1 MNHYI
6 HHIPGRLRIK
16 TPHVK
21 RNTRL
26 AEIIKNVLWPIQGL
40 QTISI
45 NTLTGSVVVEYD
57 PTRSNPEE
65 ILETLKR
72 ACYFDE
78 SKAVTHDQVIHTA
91 AASVGLF
98 LGKTVCNAVLGTA
111 LEESGF
117 SVIAALI

>member
-1 MNHYI
+1 MSHYI

-21 RNTRL
+21 RNSRL
-26 AEIIKNVLWPIQGL
+26 AEIIKNVLWPLQGL
-40 QTISI
+40 RTISI
-45 NTLTGSVVVEYD
+45 NPLTGSIVVEYD
-57 PTRSNPEE
+57 PIRANPEE
-65 ILETLKR
+65 LLETLKR